1 MVGLSPAQAERYL
14 PDVRLYVHRIRR
26 GGELLEATEELRL
39 QAGDVVA
46 VTGSREVLVK
56 VLGEYAEEVEDRE
69 LLSIPLVTYD
79 VFLTNKKVGRAYA
92 GGTVRR
98 DGVRG
103 VFLRRILRRS
113 VEIPIGTQTVVERG
127 DVLAL
132 VGAEAAVLAAAKE
145 FGEIVHPI
153 EATDFVALGVA
164 IFIGALVGSA
174 ISFNVGGVSI
184 SVGSSVGTLLAG
196 IITGYMRSTRPL
208 FGRIPDQAVKFMQ
221 SFGLAGFVAMA
232 GISAGPHFASAVR
245 EAGISLLLGGAV
257 VTLVPMVVGLWFGL
271 KVLKINPL
279 LLLGALAGAQTF
291 TAALAAV
298 QEKSKSPIAV
308 LGYSG
313 AYPIAQIVLTAWGT
327 VIVLLMS

>member
-1 MVGLSPAQAERYL
+1 MVA
-14 PDVRLYVHRIRR
+14 
-26 GGELLEATEELRL
+26 
-39 QAGDVVA
+39 
-46 VTGSREVLVK
+46 
-56 VLGEYAEEVEDRE
+56 
-69 LLSIPLVTYD
+69 YD
-79 VFLTNKKVGRAYA
+79 VFLTNKKWAGLTLEELAGR
-92 GGTVRR
+92 
-98 DGVRG
+98 DWVRG

-127 DVLAL
+127 DVLDF
-132 VGAEAAVLAAAKE
+132 VGPETAVIAAAKE
-145 FGEIVHPI
+145 FGEVVHPI

-174 ISFNVGGVSI
+174 ISFTVGGVSI
-184 SVGSSVGTLLAG
+184 AVGSSVGTLLAG
-196 IITGYMRSTRPL
+196 IVTGYIRSTRPL
-208 FGRIPDQAVKFMQ
+208 FGRIPDHAVKFMQ

-232 GISAGPHFASAVR
+232 GLSAGPHFASAVR

-271 KVLKINPL
+271 KVLRINPL